1 MSKLGKVLALG
12 IIIISVL
19 TIKSLLSHEPYQ
31 GSITDPLQTNLITA
45 RMVTVNGEDGDVEL
59 SLLAEYSL
67 KGVIKSKRKYSD
79 YPARVST
86 YDFALAWGDLNK
98 KEIDEHISYSQSS
111 RWYFYRYKKDLPVSR
126 EYIANHSSN
135 VHLIAADKTVLS
147 KIKGAKENDYVWL
160 KGYLVNVNFKDKP
173 WNTSLTREDTGNG
186 ACEIMYVTDFIIM
199 ND

>member
-1 MSKLGKVLALG
+1 MSKLGKALALG

-31 GSITDPLQTNLITA
+31 GSIPDPLQTNLITA
-45 RMVTVNGEDGDVEL
+45 RTVTVNGEDGDVEL

-126 EYIANHSSN
+126 EYIAKHSSN
-135 VHLIAADKTVLS
+135 VHLIAADKKVLS
-147 KIKGAKENDYVWL
+147 KIKGAGDNDYVWL

-186 ACEIMYVTDFIIM
+186 ACEIMYVTDFITLE
-199 ND
+199 